1 LATGPGQEV
10 EEKGPGD
17 LRRKLEG
24 THKEVAQLLYDL
36 AKTARS
42 FGFYA
47 RNNKAIARFLTEL
60 FESLSDFIGREGTL
74 WLGVAADRFVYQ
86 GETIYFDADR
96 EAGLPFRL
104 YRDGIRLLSISSGLD
119 RAEMEDFLEL
129 LSRRPSTG
137 RDAEEED
144 LVTLMWRRSF
154 SSISYQAVEG
164 FTHDLHAAGGFGEAA
179 EQSEKG
185 DTGQAI
191 PRLMQQ
197 ISGRTEIVS
206 SRERGFSDKGRGRVA
221 RSFVD
226 SGADDILAEQFG
238 DSEDDGAF
246 AEGIEGGGQMAFVG
260 GLWPG
265 SPDYPLPLRG
275 GLAELAFEELTEDE
289 KLGLREELDHEN
301 EVGLLH
307 LLDYCF
313 GLCVH
318 EPKYFQHEDFTGL
331 LAPIRRHL
339 VRHRDLQTYRLLL
352 RYLRGIAEGG
362 VYTPQLAAVAAEM
375 VKDCSSGEALTSL
388 VAAASGDKK
397 DESIVWDVLQQ
408 LLPDLETM
416 DLLRLLGHSMSAQM
430 ATILAGTL
438 VRRTGRDLSVYE
450 EAIDG
455 TEVALIFASMRCLD
469 VLRTAEAGAL
479 VERATESIDPAVKR
493 AAVRILGRVPTSG
506 SSARVFSR
514 LLRDGDEAVRDETI
528 TAIDRQGDKR
538 LGLVIGN
545 WLDEE
550 GPGAADL
557 ATCKRLVLLMVDLDS
572 DFSSRFLI
580 GKLDASL
587 ARKIGLGRGRVAS
600 EWKTLAAEGLVAIG
614 TEKCL
619 AKLRLSRTRG
629 GSEFKDL
636 VTNLLSE
643 KRREDNA

>member
-1 LATGPGQEV
+1 MATAPGQDV
-10 EEKGPGD
+10 QEKGPGD
-17 LRRKLEG
+17 LRRNLEG
-24 THKEVAQLLYDL
+24 AHKEVAQILYDF

-60 FESLSDFIGREGTL
+60 FESLTDFIGREGTL
-74 WLGVAADRFVYQ
+74 WLGVAADRFVFQ
-86 GETIYFDADR
+86 GETVYFDADR
-96 EAGLPFRL
+96 EGGLPFRL
-104 YRDGIRLLSISSGLD
+104 YRDGIRLLSISAGLD

-129 LSRRPSTG
+129 LSRRPTTG
-137 RDAEEED
+137 HDAEEED

-154 SSISYQAVEG
+154 TSISYQAVEG

-179 EQSEKG
+179 EQSQKG

-197 ISGRTEIVS
+197 ISGKKEIVS
-206 SRERGFSDKGRGRVA
+206 SRERGFENKGRGRVA
-221 RSFVD
+221 RSFAD
-226 SGADDILAEQFG
+226 SGAEDILAEEFG
-238 DSEDDGAF
+238 GGEDDGAF
-246 AEGIEGGGQMAFVG
+246 ADGMEGGQMAFVA

-275 GLAELAFEELTEDE
+275 GLAELVFEELTEEE

-318 EPKYFQHEDFTGL
+318 EPKYFQHEDFTTL
-331 LAPIRRHL
+331 LMPIRRHL
-339 VRHRDLQTYRLLL
+339 VRARDLQTYRLLL

-362 VYTPQLAAVAAEM
+362 VYTPKLAAVAAEM

-388 VAAASGDKK
+388 VAAASGNKK

-438 VRRTGRDLSVYE
+438 VRRTGRDLSIYE
-450 EAIDG
+450 QAIDG
-455 TEVALIFASMRCLD
+455 NDVALIFASLRCLD

-479 VERATESIDPAVKR
+479 VERATESIDPALKR
-493 AAVRILGRVPTSG
+493 AAVRILGRVAVSG

-514 LLRDGDEAVRDETI
+514 LLRDDDPAVRDETI

-545 WLDEE
+545 WLEEE
-550 GPGAADL
+550 GPGSAEF

-572 DFSSRFLI
+572 DFSSRFLMTR
-580 GKLDASL
+580 LDASL
-587 ARKIGLGRGRVAS
+587 TRKLGLGRSRVAA
-600 EWKTLAAEGLVAIG
+600 EWKMLAAEGLAAIG

-629 GSEFKDL
+629 GGEFKDL
-636 VTNLLSE
+636 VTKLLSD
-643 KRREDNA
+643 KRREGSA